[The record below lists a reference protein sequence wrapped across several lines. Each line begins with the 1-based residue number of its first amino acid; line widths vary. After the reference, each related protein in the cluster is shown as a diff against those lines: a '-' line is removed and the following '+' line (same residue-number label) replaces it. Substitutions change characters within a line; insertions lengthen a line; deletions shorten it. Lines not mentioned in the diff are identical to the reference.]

1 MHLLP
6 FLMSL
11 LLPAVTLWSP
21 KLKAYEMHEISWEK
35 DFPWTHPQP
44 LWDGMQRK
52 KSQKQFHNIWSIG
65 LGQALWKYIS
75 LHDKAWV
82 LPERDSPGCS
92 VWNSW
97 FQFYELYLS
106 IKKKKCC
113 ISDLLHSLWP
123 SPGPSM
129 SLQMTQFHS
138 FSGWVIIHCIYVP
151 HLLYPLLCWWTFTW
165 FPCLG
170 YCKLCCHEH
179 WSACIFWNYV
189 FLWVYA

>member
-52 KSQKQFHNIWSIG
+52 TLKSNFIIYEVLAWAKLYGNTFLYMTRLECFLKETVQVVLDGIHDFNFMNST
-65 LGQALWKYIS
+65 S
-75 LHDKAWV
+75 L
-82 LPERDSPGCS
+82 
-92 VWNSW
+92 
-97 FQFYELYLS
+97 F
-106 IKKKKCC
+106 KKKKCC

-170 YCKLCCHEH
+170 YCK
-179 WSACIFWNYV
+179 
-189 FLWVYA
+189 